1 MRQKKR
7 VVAYV
12 RVSTLE
18 QKKHGYGIE
27 IQIRDVTLYSERHG
41 LFVERF
47 YRDEGE
53 SGAKEHRRALQAL
66 LRACR
71 RGFIST
77 IILPSLDRL
86 SRQVRIAENLFHEFQ
101 TLGIAVLIAD
111 MPHYRGDRKDI
122 LIRQIL
128 EAVAEDNRREI
139 IDRLL
144 KGREARV
151 RRGLFPGGTLP
162 YGYRRNGESVVV
174 DPVES
179 EVVRRIHELG
189 ARGLTGQ
196 AIADVLNKGGSL
208 RRNGKPW
215 TQRQVASIL
224 ARTELY
230 RDGVLRYGESR
241 GRSEETILRAA

>member
-27 IQIRDVTLYSERHG
+27 IQVRDVTLYAERHG

-53 SGAKEHRRALQAL
+53 SGVKEYRRALQAL

-71 RGFIST
+71 KGFVST
-77 IILPSLDRL
+77 VILPSLDRL

-101 TLGIAVLIAD
+101 TLGITVLIAD

-162 YGYRRNGESVVV
+162 YGYCRNGNSIVV
-174 DPVES
+174 DPIES
-179 EVVRRIHELG
+179 EIVRRIY
-189 ARGLTGQ
+189 AFRRRGLSGQ
-196 AIADVLNKGGSL
+196 AIADALNEGGAI
-208 RRNGKPW
+208 RRNGKAW

-224 ARTELY
+224 GRVELY
-230 RDGVLRYGESR
+230 RDGFVRYGESR
-241 GRSEETILRAA
+241 GKSEETILRAA